1 MSTELNII
9 KDFVISLA
17 NVGVPI
23 STDRVLVLKINH
35 ELLYLDPCDR
45 ERCLERAMMIK
56 AEDNV
61 HRAWK
66 YFDSHAAME
75 LFIKERRARAATSTV
90 HVSGSNSGDHG

>member
-1 MSTELNII
+1 MSTELSII
-9 KDFVISLA
+9 KDYAISLA

-23 STDRVLVLKINH
+23 STGRVLVLKINR
-35 ELLYLDPCDR
+35 ELFYLDPCSR
-45 ERCLERAMMIK
+45 ERCLERAMRIK

-75 LFIKERRARAATSTV
+75 LFIKERCARALTSTL
-90 HVSGSNSGDHG
+90 HVAGSNSGDHG